1 MLRYVYVFSLK
12 SGTVGQLKGE
22 IAMSFRRGY
31 AAAAIGSMGVLLSTF
46 PGAHAVRPD
55 ECEQQRKLYPAVWAD
70 VSREQALFDCASH
83 YSGALR
89 IKLGPTDRAG
99 RAIMS
104 LVPLKQS
111 GETAVEDP
119 SSGVYRI
126 WLDKE
131 QIARLKAGKYFATIV
146 RREGSCWIRG
156 SLDKDPIF
164 LLDTADPR
172 PDTPDAGSFYNQAP
186 RMSAFDGDA
195 YECKPVK

>member
-1 MLRYVYVFSLK
+1 MGF
-12 SGTVGQLKGE
+12 G
-22 IAMSFRRGY
+22 RGY
-31 AAAAIGSMGVLLSTF
+31 AAAAIGSMGVLLLIAS
-46 PGAHAVRPD
+46 GAHAVRPD

-70 VSREQALFDCASH
+70 VSRETALFDCSSH
-83 YSGALR
+83 YSGTLR

-104 LVPLKQS
+104 LVPLRRS
-111 GETAVEDP
+111 SETAVEDP
-119 SSGVYRI
+119 SAGVFRI

-131 QIARLKAGKYFATIV
+131 QIARLKAGKYFAT
-146 RREGSCWIRG
+146 
-156 SLDKDPIF
+156 
-164 LLDTADPR
+164 TDPR

>member
-1 MLRYVYVFSLK
+1 
-12 SGTVGQLKGE
+12 
-22 IAMSFRRGY
+22 MSFGRGY
-31 AAAAIGSMGVLLSTF
+31 AAAAIGSLGVLLLIAS
-46 PGAHAVRPD
+46 GAHAVRPD

-70 VSREQALFDCASH
+70 VSREKTLFDCSSH

-104 LVPLKQS
+104 LVPLKRS
-111 GETAVEDP
+111 GESAVEDP

-131 QIARLKAGKYFATIV
+131 QLARLRAGRYFATIV
-146 RREGSCWIRG
+146 RKESSCWIRG
-156 SLDKDPIF
+156 SLEGAAIF
-164 LLDTADPR
+164 LLDEADPR
-172 PDTPDAGSFYNQAP
+172 PDTRDAGSFYNQAP
-186 RMSAFDGDA
+186 RMSAFGGDA

>member
-1 MLRYVYVFSLK
+1 
-12 SGTVGQLKGE
+12 
-22 IAMSFRRGY
+22 MSFRRGY

-104 LVPLKQS
+104 LVPLRRS
-111 GETAVEDP
+111 SETAVEDP
-119 SSGVYRI
+119 SAGVFRI

-164 LLDTADPR
+164 LLDGRRLVLQPGAAHER
-172 PDTPDAGSFYNQAP
+172 IRRRCLRVQAGQVRRGKQLPIEVGGLAAELGRVLMNSDC
-186 RMSAFDGDA
+186 SAIR
-195 YECKPVK
+195 